1 MNNNNK
7 NTNKKN
13 NNIIL
18 IGLLLIATMATM
30 FGCSDKPKK
39 DIGIG
44 PVKEMTLSDSIN
56 VQQSQEGQN
65 IFNAKCKMC
74 HGLDKKVIGPALG
87 DVLSRRS
94 PEWIMNM
101 ILNPDQMVKEN
112 EAARQLFEEY
122 NKIAMMNQNLS
133 ENDARS
139 ILEYIRSTK
148 EN

>member
-1 MNNNNK
+1 MTNQN
-7 NTNKKN
+7 NKKN
-13 NNIIL
+13 NGVIL
-18 IGLLLIATMATM
+18 IGVLFLSIITI
-30 FGCSDKPKK
+30 FGCNSKPKK
-39 DIGIG
+39 DIGVG
-44 PVKEMTLSDSIN
+44 PVKEVNLASAIN

-74 HGLDKKVIGPALG
+74 HGLNKKVIGPALG

-148 EN
+148 GN